1 MAETSFVVSKEYLED
16 LGERD
21 DDGYYDYAYCY
32 WAYSSDFG
40 DREYWA
46 RVYTDTPKEAG
57 VGGPLGRVG
66 PGSRA
71 DVEEIARYLRAN
83 EGVEVVKILG
93 PSGYQPID

>member
-1 MAETSFVVSKEYLED
+1 
-16 LGERD
+16 
-21 DDGYYDYAYCY
+21 
-32 WAYSSDFG
+32 
-40 DREYWA
+40 
-46 RVYTDTPKEAG
+46 